1 MNTNTDPKTQANSPY
16 SSDDD
21 NSPNE
26 IMYAIDPAKLIKV
39 FQIPEHLIQQATIR
53 CQKCRLHQ
61 NLSQEMADSDNL
73 TIKYSPDNTFGKYI
87 AKSCFSEKCRKLQRE
102 ELEIEM
108 EWARLKRIDRQ
119 VMTVLDMPDPFSKE
133 EREEREKIEKIEK

>member
-1 MNTNTDPKTQANSPY
+1 MNTNTDPKTQENSPY
-16 SSDDD
+16 SSDDEKF
-21 NSPNE
+21 PNK
-26 IMYAIDPAKLIKV
+26 IMYAIDPAKLI
-39 FQIPEHLIQQATIR
+39 PEHLIQQATVC

-133 EREEREKIEKIEK
+133 EREREREREKVLNK

>member
-1 MNTNTDPKTQANSPY
+1 MNTNTDPKTQENSPY

-21 NSPNE
+21 KFPNE
-26 IMYAIDPAKLIKV
+26 IMYAIDPAKLIRV
-39 FQIPEHLIQQATIR
+39 FQIPEHLIQQATVR

-87 AKSCFSEKCRKLQRE
+87 AKSCFSEKCRKIQRE

-119 VMTVLDMPDPFSKE
+119 VMTVLDIPDPFSKE
-133 EREEREKIEKIEK
+133 EREREKVLNK

>member
-1 MNTNTDPKTQANSPY
+1 MNTNTDPKTQNNSPY

-26 IMYAIDPAKLIKV
+26 IMYAIDPAKLIRV

-133 EREEREKIEKIEK
+133 EREEREKVLK

>member
-1 MNTNTDPKTQANSPY
+1 MNTNTDPKTQENSPY

-21 NSPNE
+21 KYPNE
-26 IMYAIDPAKLIKV
+26 IMYAIDPAKLIRV
-39 FQIPEHLIQQATIR
+39 FQIPEHLIQQATVR

-87 AKSCFSEKCRKLQRE
+87 AKSCFSEKCLKLQRE

-119 VMTVLDMPDPFSKE
+119 VMTVLDIPDPFSKE
-133 EREEREKIEKIEK
+133 EREREKVLK

>member
-1 MNTNTDPKTQANSPY
+1 MNTNTDPKTQENSPY
-16 SSDDD
+16 SSDDEKY
-21 NSPNE
+21 PNE
-26 IMYAIDPAKLIKV
+26 IMYAIDPAKLI
-39 FQIPEHLIQQATIR
+39 PEHLIQQATVR
-53 CQKCRLHQ
+53 CQKCHLHQ

-133 EREEREKIEKIEK
+133 EREKVLNK

>member
-1 MNTNTDPKTQANSPY
+1 MNTNTDPKTQE
-16 SSDDD
+16 

-26 IMYAIDPAKLIKV
+26 IMYAIDPAKLIRV
-39 FQIPEHLIQQATIR
+39 FQIPEHLIQQATVR

-133 EREEREKIEKIEK
+133 EREREREREKVLNK

>member
-1 MNTNTDPKTQANSPY
+1 MNTNTEFKTQNNSPY

-21 NSPNE
+21 KFPNE
-26 IMYAIDPAKLIKV
+26 IMYAIDPTKLIRV
-39 FQIPEHLIQQATIR
+39 FKIPEHLIQQATVR

-87 AKSCFSEKCRKLQRE
+87 AKSCFSEKCLKLQRE

-108 EWARLKRIDRQ
+108 ECARLKRIDRQ
-119 VMTVLDMPDPFSKE
+119 VMKVLEE
-133 EREEREKIEKIEK
+133 ERKTDKKF

>member
-1 MNTNTDPKTQANSPY
+1 MNTNTDPKTQE
-16 SSDDD
+16 

-26 IMYAIDPAKLIKV
+26 IMYAIDPAKLIRV
-39 FQIPEHLIQQATIR
+39 FQIPEHLIQQATVR

-73 TIKYSPDNTFGKYI
+73 TLKYSPDNTLGKYI

-119 VMTVLDMPDPFSKE
+119 VMKVLDI
-133 EREEREKIEKIEK
+133 EREKDKKF

>member
-1 MNTNTDPKTQANSPY
+1 MNTNTDFKTQNNSPY

-21 NSPNE
+21 DKYPNQ
-26 IMYAIDPAKLIKV
+26 IMYAIDPAKLIRV
-39 FQIPEHLIQQATIR
+39 FQIPEHLIQQATVR
-53 CQKCRLHQ
+53 CQKCHLHQ

-87 AKSCFSEKCRKLQRE
+87 AKSCFSEKCLKLQRE

-119 VMTVLDMPDPFSKE
+119 VMKVLDM
-133 EREEREKIEKIEK
+133 EREKDKKF

>member
-1 MNTNTDPKTQANSPY
+1 MNTQENSPY
-16 SSDDD
+16 SSDDEKF
-21 NSPNE
+21 PNK
-26 IMYAIDPAKLIKV
+26 IMYAIDPAKS
-39 FQIPEHLIQQATIR
+39 IPEHLIQQATVR

-133 EREEREKIEKIEK
+133 EREREREKVLNK